1 MSTNNAKNNRSFSAG
16 LKELEEKKLN
26 TLENIKTIADH
37 QKPLALSY
45 ALCELHKHN
54 LLTSENRNAL
64 KEYNQPQ
71 NITNALLAIASVKLA
86 TQENLNTLFALKNLE
101 FTEHSG
107 YLFYRIPE
115 NKFSQSVF
123 DEIIEL
129 SQKTDSIR
137 QINHYL
143 NRLLSKTNPTD
154 DSPKKHS
161 TLFQSFTP
169 SESGITNDHPQ
180 NSFTP

>member
-1 MSTNNAKNNRSFSAG
+1 MSTKLKAKFFNEGLNK
-16 LKELEEKKLN
+16 LKEKNLDSLG
-26 TLENIKTIADH
+26 NINAIADH

-64 KEYNQPQ
+64 KEYSQPQ

-86 TQENLNTLFALKNLE
+86 TQENLNTLFALKNVE

-129 SQKTDSIR
+129 SKKTDSAR
-137 QINHYL
+137 QINHYID
-143 NRLLSKTNPTD
+143 RLLSKTNPIN

-161 TLFQSFTP
+161 TLFQP
-169 SESGITNDHPQ
+169 SAVQTSNDIPPRL
-180 NSFTP
+180 SR